1 MQLKRDK
8 AFDIIDLANSIS
20 LEELGQLINI
30 NADRISVHFGVNKV
44 QFDSIVYDTAMNG
57 AGLVIYPE
65 SSRLDNLNQ
74 DDFFGPCFAD
84 YEGPKADE

>member
-8 AFDIIDLANSIS
+8 DFDIIDLANSIS

-84 YEGPKADE
+84 YEGPTA

>member
-8 AFDIIDLANSIS
+8 DFDIIDLANSIS
-20 LEELGQLINI
+20 LEELGKLINI

-44 QFDSIVYDTAMNG
+44 QFDSCVYDTAMNG
-57 AGLVIYPE
+57 ASIVIYTE
-65 SSRLDNLNQ
+65 SSELDNLNQ
-74 DDFFGPCFAD
+74 DSFFGPCFAD

>member
-1 MQLKRDK
+1 MKLKRDED
-8 AFDIIDLANSIS
+8 FDIIDLANTIS
-20 LEELGQLINI
+20 LEELGKLINI

-57 AGLVIYPE
+57 PSLVIYTE
-65 SSRLDNLNQ
+65 SSELDNLNQ

-84 YEGPKADE
+84 YEGPTA

>member
-1 MQLKRDK
+1 MKLKRNKD
-8 AFDIIDLANSIS
+8 FNIIDLANTIS
-20 LEELGQLINI
+20 LEELGKLINI

-57 AGLVIYPE
+57 ADLVIYTE
-65 SSRLDNLNQ
+65 SSELDNLNQ

-84 YEGPKADE
+84 YEGPKTNE

>member
-1 MQLKRDK
+1 MKLQRNKD
-8 AFDIIDLANSIS
+8 FNIIDLANTIS
-20 LEELGQLINI
+20 LEELGKLINI

-57 AGLVIYPE
+57 ASLVIYTE
-65 SSRLDNLNQ
+65 SSELDNLNQ

-84 YEGPKADE
+84 YEGPKTNE

>member
-1 MQLKRDK
+1 MKLQRNKD
-8 AFDIIDLANSIS
+8 FNIIDLANTIS
-20 LEELGQLINI
+20 LEELGKLINI

-57 AGLVIYPE
+57 ASLVIYTE
-65 SSRLDNLNQ
+65 SSKLDNLNQ

-84 YEGPKADE
+84 YEGPTA

>member
-8 AFDIIDLANSIS
+8 DFDIIDLANSIS

-44 QFDSIVYDTAMNG
+44 QFDSRVYD
-57 AGLVIYPE
+57 VIYTE
-65 SSRLDNLNQ
+65 SSELDNLNQ
-74 DDFFGPCFAD
+74 DSFFGPCFAD

>member
-1 MQLKRDK
+1 MKLQRNKD
-8 AFDIIDLANSIS
+8 FNIIDLANTIS
-20 LEELGQLINI
+20 LEELGKLINI

-57 AGLVIYPE
+57 ADLVIYTE
-65 SSRLDNLNQ
+65 SSKLDNLNQ

-84 YEGPKADE
+84 YEGPTA

>member
-8 AFDIIDLANSIS
+8 DFDIIDLANSIS
-20 LEELGQLINI
+20 LEELGQVINI

>member
-8 AFDIIDLANSIS
+8 DFDIIDLANSIS
-20 LEELGQLINI
+20 LEELGKLINI

-44 QFDSIVYDTAMNG
+44 QFDSRVYDTAMNG
-57 AGLVIYPE
+57 AEIVIYTE
-65 SSRLDNLNQ
+65 SSELDNLNQ
-74 DDFFGPCFAD
+74 DIFFGPCFAD

>member
-1 MQLKRDK
+1 MKLQRNKD
-8 AFDIIDLANSIS
+8 FNIIDLANTIS
-20 LEELGQLINI
+20 LEELGKLINI

-57 AGLVIYPE
+57 ADLVIYTE
-65 SSRLDNLNQ
+65 SSELDNLNQ

-84 YEGPKADE
+84 YEGPKTNE

>member
-1 MQLKRDK
+1 MKLKRDK
-8 AFDIIDLANSIS
+8 DFDIIDLANSIS

>member
-1 MQLKRDK
+1 MKLQRNKDFNIL
-8 AFDIIDLANSIS
+8 DLANTIS
-20 LEELGQLINI
+20 LEELGKLINI

-57 AGLVIYPE
+57 ADLVIYTE
-65 SSRLDNLNQ
+65 SSKLDNLNQ

-84 YEGPKADE
+84 YEGPTA

>member
-8 AFDIIDLANSIS
+8 DFDIIDLANSIS

-57 AGLVIYPE
+57 AGLVIYTE
-65 SSRLDNLNQ
+65 SSELDNLNQ

>member
-1 MQLKRDK
+1 MKLKRDED
-8 AFDIIDLANSIS
+8 FDIIDLANSIS
-20 LEELGQLINI
+20 LEELGKLINI

-57 AGLVIYPE
+57 ASLVIYTE
-65 SSRLDNLNQ
+65 SSELDNLNQ

>member
-1 MQLKRDK
+1 MKLQRNKD
-8 AFDIIDLANSIS
+8 FNIIDLANTIS
-20 LEELGQLINI
+20 LEELGKLINI

-57 AGLVIYPE
+57 ASLVIYTE
-65 SSRLDNLNQ
+65 SSELDNLNQ

-84 YEGPKADE
+84 YEGPTA